1 MFRVAP
7 AVGCESGH
15 YRAVPLDEI
24 VVDEDGHAAPWC
36 LNPLPRLGVSFR
48 AEVHMAEIAAF
59 VGEEVDLGVKSGHA
73 CFLSTD
79 GGG

>member
-1 MFRVAP
+1 MGTR
-7 AVGCESGH
+7 
-15 YRAVPLDEI
+15 PL
-24 VVDEDGHAAPWC
+24 GAST
-36 LNPLPRLGVSFR
+36 LSPRLGVSFR